1 MLKKK
6 SIVIGSGFA
15 GLSSACHLAFAG
27 YEVTILEKNNE
38 AGGRARVF
46 ADQGFVFDM
55 GPSWYWMPEVF
66 EKFFSSFGKKV
77 SDFYQLKRLDPSY
90 RIYWGK
96 EDFWDVPA
104 SFQEL
109 LHLFENEEMGAGNK
123 LISYLHQAEYKY
135 KTGVDDLVYRPG
147 LSIREFLDFR
157 FLTGALKL
165 DVFTSMQKHIQKF
178 FKSEKLRRLMEFPVL
193 FLGATAENTPALYS
207 LMNYADI
214 RLGTWYP
221 MGGMHRIVEAMKEL
235 ALELGVN
242 FKFNEEVNRITVN
255 DKKLITGV
263 SSTNAHFKAD
273 VVIASADY
281 RHIDQEVVPEH
292 LRSYSHAY
300 WDKRILAP
308 SSLIFYLG
316 VNKKLTGLQHHN
328 LFFDEDFTNH
338 AKEIYSNPQW
348 PGKPLFYVS
357 CPSVTDPGVAPVGNE
372 NLFVLI
378 PVALDLMDTQ
388 EMREFYYDLVMKR
401 LEQLTGQSIKEHVL
415 FKRSYAHKDFIKD
428 YHSFKGNAYGLAN
441 TLNQTAILKP
451 SIRSKKIKN
460 LFYAGQLTVP
470 GPGVPPSLISGKV
483 VADLISKTIH

>member
-1 MLKKK
+1 MKKA
-6 SIVIGSGFA
+6 IVIGSGFS
-15 GLSSACHLAFAG
+15 GLSSACHLASKG
-27 YEVTILEKNNE
+27 YEVTVLEKNNQ

-46 ADQGFVFDM
+46 SEKGFVFDM
-55 GPSWYWMPEVF
+55 GPSWYWMPDVF
-66 EKFFSSFGKKV
+66 EKFFNSFGKKV
-77 SDFYQLKRLDPSY
+77 SDYYHLKRLDPSY
-90 RIYWGK
+90 RVYWGK
-96 EDFWDVPA
+96 EDFWDIPA

-109 LHLFENEEMGAGNK
+109 FQLFENEEKGSGTR
-123 LISYLHQAEYKY
+123 LIHYLQQAEFKY

-147 LSIREFLDFR
+147 LSVREFLDMR
-157 FLTGALKL
+157 LLKGVVKL
-165 DVFTSMQKHIQKF
+165 DVFTSMQKHIGRF
-178 FKSEKLRRLMEFPVL
+178 FKSKKLNRIMEFPVL
-193 FLGATAENTPALYS
+193 FLGATAQNTPALYS

-242 FKFNEEVNRITVN
+242 FKFNEEVNQVTVN
-255 DKKLITGV
+255 DEKWITGV
-263 SSTNAHFKAD
+263 GTPYAHYKAD

-281 RHIDQEVVPEH
+281 RHIDQKVIPEH
-292 LRSYSHAY
+292 LRSYTPAY
-300 WDKRILAP
+300 WDKRVLAP

-316 VNKKLTGLQHHN
+316 VNKKLKGLQHHN
-328 LFFDEDFTNH
+328 LFFDEDFENH
-338 AKEIYSNPQW
+338 AKEIYSSPQW

-357 CPSVTDPGVAPVGNE
+357 CPSVTDASVAPAGNE

-378 PVALDLMDTQ
+378 PVAPDLKDT
-388 EMREFYYDLVMKR
+388 EETREFYYDLVMKR
-401 LEQLTGQSIKEHVL
+401 MEEITGQSIREYVV
-415 FKRSYAHKDFIKD
+415 FKRSYAHNDFIKD

-441 TLNQTAILKP
+441 TLRQTAILKP

-483 VADLISKTIH
+483 VADLIHETI